1 MGQYVLS
8 WDEGMCTKYEG
19 EGHSCQLQ
27 KISSYF
33 LKDHTC
39 NTGIIKV
46 IIIWLEWNVG
56 GSEIMYKT
64 NLSITHEGPKSSS
77 PDKL

>member
-27 KISSYF
+27 KNFFIFS
-33 LKDHTC
+33 K
-39 NTGIIKV
+39 
-46 IIIWLEWNVG
+46 
-56 GSEIMYKT
+56 GSHM
-64 NLSITHEGPKSSS
+64 
-77 PDKL
+77 